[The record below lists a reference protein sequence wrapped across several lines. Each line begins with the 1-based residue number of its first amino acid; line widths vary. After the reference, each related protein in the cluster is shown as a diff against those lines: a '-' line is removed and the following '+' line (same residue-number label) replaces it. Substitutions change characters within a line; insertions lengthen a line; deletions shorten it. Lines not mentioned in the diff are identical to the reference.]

1 MLLET
6 PVGSYR
12 VSGPIPPAPARSRS
26 PTSASD
32 RGGPCR
38 RCRDLRERRSCFCRR
53 GRGSRCRTVAE
64 ARGDGSIGIRE
75 WAVEHVEEF
84 LAVLVGE
91 DPQLFAQ
98 PSTTP
103 RSRMTAVFSMPSVL
117 APFVFGIPQSLYL
130 FGREQLLNVVRAEL
144 DALTFLL
151 EVFPE
156 GELAP

>member
-1 MLLET
+1 M
-6 PVGSYR
+6 
-12 VSGPIPPAPARSRS
+12 
-26 PTSASD
+26 
-32 RGGPCR
+32 
-38 RCRDLRERRSCFCRR
+38 
-53 GRGSRCRTVAE
+53 AE

-151 EVFPE
+151 EVLPE